1 LNLPSSAKARL
12 GMLAGGFAV
21 LILVAAVVAVV
32 RGGGSSRDVEKAAA
46 ATTAPG
52 PKGGD
57 FTVGA
62 YEGLGTWVDVFD
74 FVPAYQQGGVAP
86 TVTAADVDTMAALG
100 VKTIYLQAARN
111 DARTPDGIVAP
122 DLLRPFLKKAHAHD
136 MKVVGWYYPSFSD
149 VNLDLERLMQIVR
162 FDSGGQRFDGVAVD
176 IEDNQVVKDPADR
189 TARLV
194 DLSKRLRETVG
205 PGVALGAIVMPAV
218 QTEVVNPLYWPGF
231 PWADLKP
238 YYDVW
243 LPMAYWSFR
252 NGPYHSGYAYVT
264 ESVRRM
270 RALVGDPNLRVHP
283 IGGIADVISEAETRD
298 FVRALTDTDAF
309 GGSLYDYRTTPGG
322 VWGILRGV
330 DAALQAPPGP
340 TTTLP
345 DPTTAPP
352 PPPDSATG

>member
-1 LNLPSSAKARL
+1 MNLPSSARARL
-12 GMLAGGFAV
+12 GLLAGGLA
-21 LILVAAVVAVV
+21 LLVVIAAVVAVF
-32 RGGGSSRDVEKAAA
+32 RHDSPRDVEKAAA
-46 ATTAPG
+46 APTSAG

-74 FVPAYQQGGVAP
+74 YVPAYQQGGVAP
-86 TVTAADVDTMAALG
+86 TITAADVDNMAALG

-111 DARTPDGIVAP
+111 DARTPGGIVAP
-122 DLLRPFLKKAHAHD
+122 ELLQPFLEKAHAHHI
-136 MKVVGWYYPSFSD
+136 KVVGWYYPNFND
-149 VNLDLERLMQIVR
+149 VNLDLERLLQIVH

-176 IEDNQVVKDPADR
+176 IEDNQAVKDPAER
-189 TARLV
+189 SARLV
-194 DLSKRLRETVG
+194 DLSKRLREAVG
-205 PGVALGAIVMPAV
+205 AHVAVGAIVMPAV
-218 QTEVVNPLYWPGF
+218 QTEVINPLYWPTF
-231 PWADLKP
+231 PWAELRP

-252 NGPYHSGYAYVT
+252 DGPYHSGYAYVT

-270 RALVGDPNLRVHP
+270 RDLVGDPNLKVHP
-283 IGGIADVISEAETRD
+283 IGGIADVVSEAEVRD
-298 FVRALTDTDAF
+298 FVRALTDTDAV
-309 GGSLYDYRTTPGG
+309 GGSLYDYRTTSGG

-330 DAALQAPPGP
+330 DAALQAPPAS

-352 PPPDSATG
+352 PPPAESTP